1 MKISAVALTVA
12 ALLAFGSPLAVL
24 ASSHKDASTATGDA
38 PMPACSKSDPIV
50 WINTKTHV
58 YHPQGDAYF
67 GKTKAGKYA
76 CTSKAVALGAHA
88 PGGKSGKAA
97 PAVDA
102 PDDDDATPAATTSK
116 HKKKH
121 GSSASSMSGG
131 DSSGG

>member
-1 MKISAVALTVA
+1 
-12 ALLAFGSPLAVL
+12 
-24 ASSHKDASTATGDA
+24 
-38 PMPACSKSDPIV
+38 MPTCGKSDPVV

-88 PGGKSGKAA
+88 AGGKSGKAA

-102 PDDDDATPAATTSK
+102 PDDGADAPAVTTSK
-116 HKKKH
+116 HKKPKKTTTDDD
-121 GSSASSMSGG
+121 GSF
-131 DSSGG
+131 